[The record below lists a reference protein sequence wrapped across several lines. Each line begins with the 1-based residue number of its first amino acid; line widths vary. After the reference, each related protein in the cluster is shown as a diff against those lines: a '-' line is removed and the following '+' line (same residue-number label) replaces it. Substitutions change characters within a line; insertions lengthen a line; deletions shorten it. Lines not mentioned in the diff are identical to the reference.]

1 MPCNIPTQIVKPLA
15 VIEHLV
21 SSPLTDN
28 DTSYYTALSKQ
39 SHSYTEMLFISVKV
53 ISYMVQAK
61 DKNAYKPSPIEHTS
75 PIRNTPDR
83 LSSVIQFQ
91 FIRDITQLLDPY
103 KRNPSDSP
111 ITTLTHLI
119 HCYDRRHELL
129 QSLNLDSKRITQS
142 SQAIQPA
149 LELMSILFNST
160 NLP

>member
-1 MPCNIPTQIVKPLA
+1 
-15 VIEHLV
+15 
-21 SSPLTDN
+21 
-28 DTSYYTALSKQ
+28 
-39 SHSYTEMLFISVKV
+39 
-53 ISYMVQAK
+53 MVQAK
-61 DKNAYKPSPIEHTS
+61 DKNAHKPSPIEHTS

-103 KRNPSDSP
+103 KENPSDSP

-119 HCYDRRHELL
+119 HCYDRRHKLL
-129 QSLNLDSKRITQS
+129 QSLDLDSKRITQS